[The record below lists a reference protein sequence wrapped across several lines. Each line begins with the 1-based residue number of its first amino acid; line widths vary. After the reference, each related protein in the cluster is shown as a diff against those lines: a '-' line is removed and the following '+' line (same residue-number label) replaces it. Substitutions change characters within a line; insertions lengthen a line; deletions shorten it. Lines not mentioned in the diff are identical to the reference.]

1 VKAFLEFVGKLWPLY
16 ALTAAVLVGA
26 GGIGW
31 YSSEFSLR
39 AKMLEERVHTME
51 ERVHAL
57 EERVHTLTVAP
68 AIANSAEKT
77 TLANPVAQACADFA
91 RRLLGG
97 DGDVFGDFNRD
108 HIRSAMMDLG
118 CTAPRPVTPFQ
129 GPARPPH

>member
-1 VKAFLEFVGKLWPLY
+1 VKAFLQFVGKLWPLY
-16 ALTAAVLVGA
+16 ALTAALLGGA
-26 GGIGW
+26 SAIGW

-77 TLANPVAQACADFA
+77 TSVNPVAQACADLA
-91 RRLLGG
+91 RQKAVTS
-97 DGDVFGDFNRD
+97 DADPFSPSSEQ
-108 HIRSAMMDLG
+108 IRSAMADLG
-118 CTAPRPVTPFQ
+118 CSAP
-129 GPARPPH
+129 H